1 MFTPNLN
8 TTIYMKHIDE
18 AILNYVE
25 QKNTDYTVLLT
36 GKWGSGK
43 TYYLE
48 PVQILFNKCFIAEIL
63 IISSAVSISNS

>member
-48 PVQILFNKCFIAEIL
+48 PV
-63 IISSAVSISNS
+63 